1 MVKLVQ
7 IPLQIFVLL
16 HFVDAFTY
24 QSIVRDISIC
34 GSTNGHRKYLEL
46 FDSGEIFAANISV
59 PKKVIKLIFF
69 SVRSCTCAR
78 NNNIDLLDFNWI

>member
-1 MVKLVQ
+1 M
-7 IPLQIFVLL
+7 LL

-69 SVRSCTCAR
+69 QFDHAHVQGIIIS
-78 NNNIDLLDFNWI
+78 IF